1 MATVRIL
8 KGEELSPEAAEVFA
22 DIRATRGSD
31 FVNNI
36 WRSLAYDPPLL
47 KAT

>member
-8 KGEELSPEAAEVFA
+8 TDDELSPEAAEVFA
-22 DIRATRGSD
+22 DIRKTRGSD

-36 WRSLAYDPPLL
+36 WRSLAYDLSL
-47 KAT
+47 IHI